1 MIREMR
7 EVNCWTLKYL
17 GKGGVGE
24 KKKKFTGKIND
35 V

>member
-7 EVNCWTLKYL
+7 GVNCWTLNIL
-17 GKGGVGE
+17 GREVL
-24 KKKKFTGKIND
+24 KKFTGKIND